1 MGYANPIE
9 RYGVDR
15 FVADAKAAGV
25 AAGDAAAQ
33 TAFAQLWVSDS
44 GCGIDEA
51 TRLRLALE
59 EALNEIDDEASRTRI
74 LGAMHR
80 RRSKDQLGSEP

>member
-1 MGYANPIE
+1 MNEFEERLKVLQQEVSKAYLQGYSEA
-9 RYGVDR
+9 RR
-15 FVADAKAAGV
+15 R
-25 AAGDAAAQ
+25 AQ
-33 TAFAQLWVSDS
+33 WTITGAL
-44 GCGIDEA
+44 DESE
-51 TRLRLALE
+51 RLRLALE